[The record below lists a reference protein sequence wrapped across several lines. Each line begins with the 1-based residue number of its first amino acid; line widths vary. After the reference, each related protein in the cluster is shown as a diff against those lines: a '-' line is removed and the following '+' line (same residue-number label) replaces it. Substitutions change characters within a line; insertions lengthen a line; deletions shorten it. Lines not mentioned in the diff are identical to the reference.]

1 MQRPDL
7 NDTEIADVLRRDVAA
22 ARIAFETLVRMYGER
37 LVIFAYRLTGDQDL
51 AQDIAQDVF
60 VGVWERRELLA
71 QASSIRAYLY
81 GAVRNRVV
89 DALRRERRA
98 ASWRIANTEAE
109 RESTDDPAQHVE
121 TVELQRAIEAT
132 LQSLPPRMHQ
142 IATLRWVD
150 GLTPAEIARSLDISV
165 STVSNTLTQAAKT
178 VRHLLVAHRT
188 DRTG

>member
-1 MQRPDL
+1 MQGPEL
-7 NDTEIADVLRRDVAA
+7 NDTEIVDALCRNVTT
-22 ARIAFETLVRMYGER
+22 ARTAFETLVRNYGER
-37 LVIFAYRLTGDQDL
+37 LVLFAYRLTGDQDL

-81 GAVRNRVV
+81 SAVRNRVIDV
-89 DALRRERRA
+89 LRRERRTA
-98 ASWRIANTEAE
+98 AWRIVSADTE
-109 RESTDDPAQHVE
+109 RESVDNPAQYVE
-121 TVELQRAIEAT
+121 MAELARAIETT
-132 LQSLPPRMHQ
+132 LQALPPRMHQ

-178 VRHLLVAHRT
+178 VRHLLMVHRT

>member
-7 NDTEIADVLRRDVAA
+7 TDTEIADVLRRDVAA
-22 ARIAFETLVRMYGER
+22 ARIAFETLVRIYGER

-98 ASWRIANTEAE
+98 ASWRIASADAE

-121 TVELQRAIEAT
+121 TAELQCAIETT

-178 VRHLLVAHRT
+178 VRRLLVAHRT
-188 DRTG
+188 DRAG